1 MTTAKQLR
9 DLVIASAEE
18 AIKEVPEG
26 GNFRTR
32 CFAAFLS
39 AGLAGCDEDRML
51 AALHRLL
58 APDPQACAC
67 ASPAAE
73 PDRAALEIAH
83 RKLHTAAPLD
93 DLLKDPAL
101 GKIVKTV
108 ARRHIRHRD
117 QVDVKK
123 LQAND
128 ND

>member
-51 AALHRLL
+51 AALHKLL
-58 APDPQACAC
+58 APEQPCAC
-67 ASPAAE
+67 AGPAAE
-73 PDRAALEIAH
+73 PDLAALEIAH

-93 DLLKDPAL
+93 DLLKDPTL
-101 GKIVKTV
+101 GTIVKTV

-117 QVDVKK
+117 QVDVKR